1 MTAPRIE
8 VVNLA
13 RHGHLRVDP
22 VRARQVCADL
32 TMVPVVVSEYLRL
45 AVQCPLVLT
54 KHGETGRFVTSALLG
69 LEPGENLLWDDDW
82 PGDHPPLHIAR
93 HPLSMGRV
101 GEGTVVCIDAA
112 NPGVGGVGEALF
124 EGGVPSPYLERQQ
137 AMLGA
142 LIVGEAATAAF
153 VDRLL
158 ALGLV
163 MPITLDI
170 ELDDRAK
177 STVRGLYSID
187 EEALGRLAPEALAGL
202 QAAGYLA
209 AAYAMIVSLGHIN
222 GLVARKNARSLRER
236 ALHAVPA

>member
-1 MTAPRIE
+1 MTPRIE
-8 VVNLA
+8 VVTLA

-22 VRARQVCADL
+22 VRARQCCADV

-45 AVQCPLVLT
+45 AVQCPIVLT
-54 KHGETGRFVTSALLG
+54 KHGETGRFVTSALFG
-69 LEPGENLLWDDDW
+69 LEPGENLIWDDDW
-82 PGDHPPLHIAR
+82 PGEHPPLHVAR
-93 HPLSMGRV
+93 HPFSMGR
-101 GEGTVVCIDAA
+101 GGDRLMICIDAA
-112 NPGVGGVGEALF
+112 NPGVGATGEPLF
-124 EGGVPSPYLERQQ
+124 EGRAPSPYFERQQ
-137 AMLGA
+137 AVLGQLVA
-142 LIVGEAATAAF
+142 GEAATTAF

-158 ALGLV
+158 ALDLV

-202 QAAGYLA
+202 QAAGHLA
-209 AAYAMIVSLGHIN
+209 AAYAMIVSLGHVH
-222 GLVARKNARSLRER
+222 GLVARKNARIARER